1 MAYVQ
6 QSGSATTARVPKGKF
21 KAEGTS
27 KELIKENADRIALII
42 TNPTT
47 KNVFL
52 SLGTAAASGEG
63 IFLKK
68 EGGAWENTVY
78 LGSVFVIS
86 EEGEA
91 NICYAEV

>member
-1 MAYVQ
+1 MRQ
-6 QSGSATTARVPKGKF
+6 QASGNDSVARVPKGKF
-21 KAEGTS
+21 KAEASS
-27 KELIKENADRIALII
+27 KELVKENLDRIALIV

-47 KNVFL
+47 KNIFL

-78 LGSVFVIS
+78 TGAVFVIT